1 MSGPGIAEIIKQFRE
16 SVDTGE
22 EGSSDESAHH
32 EEGHAFQSQF
42 KSDVE
47 KLKLSMKE
55 NGNPCL
61 EESMDCLIVLHNGN
75 VKKEDSVENL
85 KKIEDIGQTAYET
98 FVNEKSTCFQ
108 DYFDEQPVHI

>member
-1 MSGPGIAEIIKQFRE
+1 MSGPEIAEMIKQFRE

-47 KLKLSMKE
+47 KLKLSMKG
-55 NGNPCL
+55 NGNPFWKNPW
-61 EESMDCLIVLHNGN
+61 IV
-75 VKKEDSVENL
+75 
-85 KKIEDIGQTAYET
+85 
-98 FVNEKSTCFQ
+98 
-108 DYFDEQPVHI
+108 